1 MEKVYVV
8 FGLQD
13 KDFINNVYLFGS
25 LEFDTSYGNLILEPI
40 REFSSSEDAEE
51 WVESKNKDYFLEFEG
66 VVVLEVFK

>member
-40 REFSSSEDAEE
+40 REFSSNETAEE
-51 WVESKNKDYFLEFEG
+51 WVKSKSMEDFLEYEG
-66 VVVLEVFK
+66 IVILGVFR

>member
-40 REFSSSEDAEE
+40 REFSSNETAEE
-51 WVESKNKDYFLEFEG
+51 WVKSKSMEDFLEYEG
-66 VVVLEVFK
+66 LVILGVFR